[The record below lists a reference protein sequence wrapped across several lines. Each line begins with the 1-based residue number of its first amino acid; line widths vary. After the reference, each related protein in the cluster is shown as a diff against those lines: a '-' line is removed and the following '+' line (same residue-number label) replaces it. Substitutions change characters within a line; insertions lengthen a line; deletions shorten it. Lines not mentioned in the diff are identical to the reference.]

1 MRLLHGLCL
10 AILGCTLVSVSV
22 AQAGQMSLKHKNVEC
37 AVCHGTDKPTK
48 LAPQDGC
55 IKCHGKYKGKVIPN
69 VDYNP
74 DRNPRRPIVEVNP
87 HDSHL
92 GNVRCTLCHREHSA
106 SPKTTCNQCHANFRL
121 NAK

>member
-48 LAPQDGC
+48 IGSARWMHQVSRSVQ
-55 IKCHGKYKGKVIPN
+55 GK
-69 VDYNP
+69 
-74 DRNPRRPIVEVNP
+74 
-87 HDSHL
+87 SH
-92 GNVRCTLCHREHSA
+92 S
-106 SPKTTCNQCHANFRL
+106 QCGL
-121 NAK
+121 QP